1 MLNLLPQSPCDTGK
15 SGKRVMTV
23 YPVLNKALV
32 IDPSGELRDFLRFC
46 AGRFWPDLE
55 IVSYLWARGCP
66 DQTYDWTGID
76 LVVLEHRL
84 QSQYDQGLEWLRTMR
99 RNPAAPAVVLI
110 SGELTDS
117 LRAEAQRS
125 GAAAVLDKNDLSPRR
140 FVASVEGVL
149 RHTNSEPCSASE
161 SDLSPTSRS
170 TSPRTE
176 ASAVME
182 IPGFRIMRSLASA
195 PSTSVSLAM
204 DESAR
209 RMVALK
215 VMRTSADTHPSTLRR
230 FRHECSIL
238 AALEDPNVSRTFK
251 WGFAENRGFVATEY
265 CPGGNLLD
273 RTRLRVSM
281 QDALTYL
288 AQILRGLKA
297 VHARGILHRNIKPTN
312 LLLREDGTLVLTDFG
327 VERDLVN
334 NPRLTSTQNLLGDL
348 RYVSPESISNGLVDL
363 RSDLYSA
370 GVVFY
375 YMLTGTEPFKNTA
388 ITAMLEAHLHAP
400 IPRLPRPLGALQ
412 PLLDGLLA
420 KRPGD
425 RFQSA
430 ADALDGIQWLTTAC
444 A

>member
-1 MLNLLPQSPCDTGK
+1 MAT
-15 SGKRVMTV
+15 
-23 YPVLNKALV
+23 YPVLKKAMV

-66 DQTYDWTGID
+66 DQTYDWTGVD

-84 QSQYDQGLEWLRTMR
+84 HSQYDQGIEWLRTMR
-99 RNPAAPAVVLI
+99 RNSAAPAIVLI
-110 SGELTDS
+110 SAELTDS
-117 LRAEAQRS
+117 LRTEAERL

-140 FVASVEGVL
+140 FAQTVERVL
-149 RHTNSEPCSASE
+149 RGGSSEAPSAPESEPPPPSPSTAARTDALSQSE
-161 SDLSPTSRS
+161 T
-170 TSPRTE
+170 
-176 ASAVME
+176 
-182 IPGFRIMRSLASA
+182 PGFRILRSLGS
-195 PSTSVSLAM
+195 SRCTSVSLAM
-204 DESAR
+204 DESSR

-238 AALEDPNVSRTFK
+238 AALEDANVSRIYK
-251 WGFAENRGFVATEY
+251 WGLAESRAFVASEY
-265 CPGGNLLD
+265 CPGGTLLE

-281 QDALTYL
+281 QDAINYL
-288 AQILRGLKA
+288 VQILRALRA
-297 VHARGILHRNIKPTN
+297 VHARGILHRNIKPSN

-327 VERDLVN
+327 VERDLVD
-334 NPRLTSTQNLLGDL
+334 NPRLTSNTQNLAGDL

-370 GVVFY
+370 GIVFY
-375 YMLTGTEPFKNTA
+375 YLLTGAEPFKHTA

-400 IPRLPRPLGALQ
+400 IPRLPRPLSALQ
-412 PLLDGLLA
+412 PLIDGLLA

-430 ADALDGIQWLTTAC
+430 GDALDGIHWLTTAC